1 METKF
6 FTLDQKVEFLREQR
20 IRANSAVVSQFDEKF
35 DQSWIYH
42 DNALEGVVLSYHELK
57 AAIDKKII
65 SDVTLIPMYEEI
77 KNHKAAIELV
87 RQMARQWASERHDKK
102 ATKHRVKNQITLE
115 TLKLLHSALTPE
127 EKAKGNPYR
136 KDNPLHRLYFHE
148 IAQPDKIALR
158 MKKLIEWLDEDETQ
172 HVHPVE
178 RAARAHYKL
187 MSIFPWPKNSGKVA
201 RLLMNLMLLR
211 DGFPPVVIHSIERQ
225 RYYEVLRAESAGLVP
240 LVLES
245 LDNGVETGARFFTEL
260 EEAKE
265 AAKEEA
271 KRNRRSSAA

>member
-20 IRANSAVVSQFDEKF
+20 IRANPAVVKEFDEKF

-57 AAIDKKII
+57 AAIDKTII

-77 KNHKAAIELV
+77 KNHKAGIELV
-87 RQMARQWASERHDKK
+87 RQMARQWAAERHDKK
-102 ATKHRVKNQITLE
+102 GKKVKNQITLD
-115 TLKLLHSALTPE
+115 TLKLLHSILTPE

-148 IAQPDKIALR
+148 IAQPDKIAIK
-158 MKKLIEWLDEDETQ
+158 MKKLIEWLDDEETQ
-172 HVHPVE
+172 HIHPVE
-178 RAARAHYKL
+178 RAARAHYRL
-187 MSIFPWPKNSGKVA
+187 MAIFPWPKNSGKVA

-225 RYYEVLRAESAGLVP
+225 RYYDVLRTEAAGLVP
-240 LVLES
+240 LVFES
-245 LDNGVETGARFFTEL
+245 LENGVETSSRFFAEL
-260 EEAKE
+260 EEAKRGQ
-265 AAKEEA
+265 
-271 KRNRRSSAA
+271 KRAS

>member
-20 IRANSAVVSQFDEKF
+20 IRANSQVVAQFDEKF

-77 KNHKAAIELV
+77 KNHKSAIEMV
-87 RQMARQWASERHDKK
+87 RQMARAWAVERHDKK
-102 ATKHRVKNQITLE
+102 ARGKVKNQITLD

-148 IAQPDKIALR
+148 IAQPDKIAMK
-158 MKKLIEWLDEDETQ
+158 MKKLIEWLDDEETQ
-172 HVHPVE
+172 HIHPVE
-178 RAARAHYKL
+178 RAARAHYRL
-187 MSIFPWPKNSGKVA
+187 MAIFPWPKNSGKVA

-211 DGFPPVVIHSIERQ
+211 DGFPPVVLHSIERQ

-245 LDNGVETGARFFTEL
+245 LDNGVETGIRFFQEL
-260 EEAKE
+260 EEAK
-265 AAKEEA
+265 AEA
-271 KRNRRSSAA
+271 KRSRRSSAA